1 MVDQTR
7 RALFIRETA
16 TKPASYW
23 RGSRSAASI
32 PEDALLTESSEP
44 ILTEFGQYILTE
56 T

>member
-1 MVDQTR
+1 MAVTR

-32 PEDALLTESSEP
+32 PEDAILDEDGNP
-44 ILTEFGQYILTE
+44 ILSELGEYILAE
-56 T
+56 A